1 MTIPLPVYPSA
12 IISDIRKIALRL
24 PLELGVDTPEAVPV
38 VVELL
43 VPAAVP
49 GL

>member
-1 MTIPLPVYPSA
+1 
-12 IISDIRKIALRL
+12 
-24 PLELGVDTPEAVPV
+24 V

-49 GL
+49 GFGWVVCAVVHRAVSVAPQDSLEPRV